1 MAGEMLQVVSGP
13 ATGRSIEVTADFVV
27 GRIEAGMGNLMGDD
41 QISRRHA
48 RFRRLD
54 DGRLIVEDLGSTN
67 GTFVNGQRIAGPHV
81 LALGDQVRLGNTVL
95 RLEPSPSTAAAA
107 AGAGGGCGAA
117 APIPPQVEAQ
127 A

>member
-1 MAGEMLQVVSGP
+1 MAGEMLRVVSGTG
-13 ATGRSIEVTADFVV
+13 AGRSIEVSADFVV
-27 GRIEAGMGNLMGDD
+27 GRTEAGMGNLMGDD

-67 GTFVNGQRIAGPHV
+67 GTYVNGQQIAGPHV

-95 RLEPSPSTAAAA
+95 RLEPSPVGTAAPAA
-107 AGAGGGCGAA
+107 AGGT
-117 APIPPQVEAQ
+117 PYIPP
-127 A
+127 